1 MKSTKKLIN
10 EPADA
15 VTEFLEGYVSS
26 MRHVQL
32 LEGSPD
38 VSQSPTRPTVDKL
51 VTKVSARSAS
61 LLCILQINVV
71 INVAPVSQH
80 KVAIIAGNLKCL
92 IVEQSWHQ
100 NL

>member
-38 VSQSPTRPTVDKL
+38 VSQSPTVPAVDKL
-51 VTKVSARSAS
+51 VTKTGVLLGVQACGAHCRST
-61 LLCILQINVV
+61 
-71 INVAPVSQH
+71 
-80 KVAIIAGNLKCL
+80 
-92 IVEQSWHQ
+92 
-100 NL
+100 

>member
-1 MKSTKKLIN
+1 MKSTKKLVN

-38 VSQSPTRPTVDKL
+38 VSQSPTIPTVEKAHEKRWCWECKL
-51 VTKVSARSAS
+51 VVHTADQHSSQRCSHQSAQGCHHLR
-61 LLCILQINVV
+61 
-71 INVAPVSQH
+71 
-80 KVAIIAGNLKCL
+80 
-92 IVEQSWHQ
+92 
-100 NL
+100 